1 MRAHHGGDHY
11 PQPQAKNRTHG
22 PARSSTFATSGCTT
36 ARGDTTHTARQ
47 RATNRR
53 SNFGVARYVANNATR
68 IRSQWGCISIRKSR
82 DTIARAKRYVANNA
96 IRIRNHDGV
105 STGKSRDAIA
115 RAKRYNTNN
124 AIRIRSGHGGVSTD
138 KSRDAIACT
147 KRNRGTIAIRIRNHG
162 GVSIRESRD
171 TIARIGKRC
180 RGVSIRE
187 SRHAIT
193 RARTR
198 GFGTT
203 CARCVDHVQ
212 SAPPRRHSRWRAHD
226 PFLCCYREHIAIHH
240 C

>member
-11 PQPQAKNRTHG
+11 PQPQAKNRTHAA
-22 PARSSTFATSGCTT
+22 ARSSTFATSDCTT

-47 RATNRR
+47 RATTRR

-68 IRSQWGCISIRKSR
+68 IGSQWGCASIRKSR
-82 DTIARAKRYVANNA
+82 DTIARAKRYNTNNA

-115 RAKRYNTNN
+115 RAKRNRATN
-124 AIRIRSGHGGVSTD
+124 AIRIRSGHGGS

-147 KRNRGTIAIRIRNHG
+147 KRNRATNAIRIRNHG

-180 RGVSIRE
+180 RGVSIRG
-187 SRHAIT
+187 SRHVIA

-226 PFLCCYREHIAIHH
+226 PFLRCYREHIAIHH